1 MILKPGKRYIRTSII
16 LLFLI
21 LITAQITSGQTQGQ
35 WIMGIVTT
43 ISDNAFQI
51 MDNSGKS
58 INIGVS
64 QNTKFIHFG
73 NGTGKEADFSDLA
86 QNDIVTIFSTSQS
99 GNIMALQVGFLH
111 DGESL
116 QTPQNN
122 SPQFNPDNRYNQNN
136 PYNNQYSQ
144 NNPQFNPYNNQ
155 YNDPYNNQYSQNN
168 PQFNPYNNQYNDP
181 YNNQYSQNNP
191 QFNPYNNQYNDPY
204 NNQYSQNNPQFN
216 PYNQYNPNNLPDY
229 NQDYESDCPECNQNY
244 QYNQKRPNMK
254 PPLNPDNRYNN
265 PYDKNNEAPNFN
277 PENNFKPG
285 PDNNLQFNPHNSPNR
300 TQQFNILADYIKNNS
315 TISDQSGVFYCNLP
329 SGWKAERGRIYIKE
343 TSDATALCNVK
354 IVPLK
359 EKDMLSFA
367 RNNDS
372 NYEKLGK
379 EMKNEYKR
387 LGTKSLRI
395 SNKEAS
401 SLFFSYRGSD
411 GNNYY
416 VEEYYISAGAAV
428 ITVHLETDRQK
439 DFSSDFRKIIENFQV
454 K

>member
-1 MILKPGKRYIRTSII
+1 MQ
-16 LLFLI
+16 
-21 LITAQITSGQTQGQ
+21 QITFGQSQGQ
-35 WIMGIVTT
+35 WIMGIVTS

-51 MDNSGKS
+51 TDNSGKL
-58 INIGVS
+58 IDIGVS

-73 NGTGKEADFSDLA
+73 NGTGKEADFSSLTE
-86 QNDIVTIFSTSQS
+86 NDIVTIFSTSQS
-99 GNIMALQVGFLH
+99 GNIIALQVGFLH
-111 DGESL
+111 QGESL
-116 QTPQNN
+116 QMQQN
-122 SPQFNPDNRYNQNN
+122 SPQFNPDNRYNHNN
-136 PYNNQYSQ
+136 
-144 NNPQFNPYNNQ
+144 
-155 YNDPYNNQYSQNN
+155 
-168 PQFNPYNNQYNDP
+168 P